1 MSRFAGRRPYQFQNA
16 DVASY
21 SLAGFGVKIPNI
33 PPSAADDPGSPEGLA
48 RGHTLQP
55 TVWPG
60 VYDLPWGTP
69 TIRLIVLNTIEP
81 HPRNAAWELFSTQHD
96 RIRQGAASYRP
107 RRPGTWDLLY
117 RLYLLHLLEDPSL
130 ATTIE
135 EYVRDLR
142 QQFLHRLTPEE
153 QQAVL
158 DQ

>member
-69 TIRLIVLNTIEP
+69 TIRLIVLNAEEVIKHLTTE
-81 HPRNAAWELFSTQHD
+81 E
-96 RIRQGAASYRP
+96 
-107 RRPGTWDLLY
+107 
-117 RLYLLHLLEDPSL
+117 RLRGLG
-130 ATTIE
+130 
-135 EYVRDLR
+135 
-142 QQFLHRLTPEE
+142 PEE
-153 QQAVL
+153 LRKLQDYFRTYVL
-158 DQ
+158 TN